1 MTNKLNHRPALPALA
16 LLLMLILAGCG
27 DPESHAEHD
36 ASEHAE
42 AAQAGASGDPA
53 HDHAVQDHSEH
64 DHAEHDHSE
73 HDHSEH
79 DHAEHDHGSAQQSV
93 VDGMLGD
100 QTETRY
106 VCPMHP
112 QIVQDSPGT
121 CPICGMDLVQRER
134 ESSGTATVNIHPAV
148 QQAMNLRTAEVER
161 GRLFRRISAV
171 GTLEVDQAALS
182 HLHPRTEG
190 WIGELDVASIGEPVR
205 AGQRLFTLYATELV
219 NVQDEYLQAVRA
231 GNDSLIRATR
241 RRLEVLDVQPEV
253 IERIRA
259 GGEVLTY
266 VPWYAERDGYVAEL
280 NIRAGMFVQP
290 GLDMIEI
297 ADPDRVW
304 LIAEAFGSQIDWLGE
319 DQPVRIE
326 QVSRPGQ
333 TLRGRVDLVYPT
345 LSPRTRTA
353 RARIV
358 LDNPDGELRL
368 GDWASLA
375 ILAGPKNDILYVP
388 SEAVIRTGE
397 EQRVIV
403 QDDEQQFSVRLVH
416 AGLESGDYTEVIHG
430 LEEDERVVVSGHF
443 LIDSEASINAGHSRM
458 TSHENH

>member
-1 MTNKLNHRPALPALA
+1 MTKNLYSRPVLSTLA
-16 LLLMLILAGCG
+16 LLLMLILAGCA
-27 DPESHAEHD
+27 DPEGHEEHD

-42 AAQAGASGDPA
+42 SAQASDSE
-53 HDHAVQDHSEH
+53 DHAD
-64 DHAEHDHSE
+64 

-79 DHAEHDHGSAQQSV
+79 DHASEQDSA
-93 VDGMLGD
+93 VDRMLGD

-112 QIVQDSPGT
+112 QIVQDSPGS

-134 ESSGTATVNIHPAV
+134 EGGGTTTVNVHPAV

-190 WIGELDVASIGEPVR
+190 WIGELDVASVGEPVR

-219 NVQDEYLQAVRA
+219 NVQDEFLQAVRA

-253 IERIRA
+253 IERIRD
-259 GGEVLTY
+259 GNEVLTY
-266 VPWYAERDGYVAEL
+266 VPWYAERDGYVSEL

-297 ADPDRVW
+297 ADPSRVW
-304 LIAEAFGSQIDWLGE
+304 LIADIFGSQIDWLGE
-319 DQPVRIE
+319 DQPVRIQ
-326 QVSRPGQ
+326 QVSNPGQ
-333 TLRGRVDLVYPT
+333 TLRGRVDLVYPE

-358 LDNPDGELRL
+358 LDNPDGELKV

-375 ILAGPKNDILYVP
+375 ILAGPKNDIVYVP
-388 SEAVIRTGE
+388 SEAIIRTGE

-416 AGLESGDYTEVIHG
+416 AGLESGEYTEVIHG
-430 LEEDERVVVSGHF
+430 LEEGERVVVSGHF
-443 LIDSEASINAGHSRM
+443 LIDSEASISAGHSRM
-458 TSHENH
+458 TSHDNH